1 MYTNINQLTPILQ
14 DYKDKLLRVT
24 VNEDSIF
31 IELDDERFTTIII
44 DNESLDTYS
53 IFVST
58 FNSTIKEKITNIHN
72 FTDVVTIVAEKLQ
85 SY

>member
-14 DYKDKLLRVT
+14 EYKDKLLRVT

-31 IELDDERFTTIII
+31 IELDDERFTTIVI
-44 DNESLDTYS
+44 DKESLDTYS

-58 FNSTIKEKITNIHN
+58 FNSTTQEKIENIQN
-72 FTDVVTIVAEKLQ
+72 FTKVVTIVAAKLQ
-85 SY
+85 HY

>member
-14 DYKDKLLRVT
+14 EDKDKLLRVT

-31 IELDDERFTTIII
+31 IELDDERFTTIVI
-44 DNESLDTYS
+44 DKESLDTYS

-58 FNSTIKEKITNIHN
+58 FNSTTQEKI
-72 FTDVVTIVAEKLQ
+72 EKLRKLNIDPSQ
-85 SY
+85 I

>member
-14 DYKDKLLRVT
+14 EDKDKLLRVT

-31 IELDDERFTTIII
+31 IELDDERFTTIVI
-44 DNESLDTYS
+44 DKESLDTYS

-58 FNSTIKEKITNIHN
+58 FNSTTQEKIENIQN
-72 FTDVVTIVAEKLQ
+72 FTDVVPIVAKKLQ
-85 SY
+85 QY